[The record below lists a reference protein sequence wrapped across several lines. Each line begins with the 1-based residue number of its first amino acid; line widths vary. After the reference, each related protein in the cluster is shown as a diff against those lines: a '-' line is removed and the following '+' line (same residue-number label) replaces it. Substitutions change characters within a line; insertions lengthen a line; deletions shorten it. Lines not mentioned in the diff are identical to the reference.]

1 MKHRKWLLWVAVSI
15 ILGMAGY
22 AAWHHWMSPTRI
34 LVVNALEAQQADFVL
49 NNDSRH
55 IKVTCM
61 EADEM
66 HGIDDFDAIIVYARR
81 IFLSDGQMAEIEQA
95 ARKGIPIFTK
105 TLRSSDFVEN
115 RNLTEGQIATLQR
128 YFNNDNRQNYRNG
141 LRYLPKFIRWT
152 PPWKCRPTCT
162 TTASMDAISRRLTS

>member
-1 MKHRKWLLWVAVSI
+1 MKHHKWLLWVAVSI

-66 HGIDDFDAIIVYARR
+66 HDIDDFDAIIVYARR

-105 TLRSSDFVEN
+105 TLRSS
-115 RNLTEGQIATLQR
+115 TAMGCATCATLPPPTAGAT
-128 YFNNDNRQNYRNG
+128 N
-141 LRYLPKFIRWT
+141 RWT

-162 TTASMDAISRRLTS
+162 TTASTDAISRRLTS

>member
-1 MKHRKWLLWVAVSI
+1 MKHPKWLLWVAVSI

-66 HGIDDFDAIIVYARR
+66 HDIDDFDAIIVYAGVSPYMSSGTVNTMLLAINDYRDKYPNR
-81 IFLSDGQMAEIEQA
+81 EFVYVDSQCISNGQATFLEYLAKYNGDDIETYA
-95 ARKGIPIFTK
+95 HDLGKHIVHLFTERDVEESIRQG
-105 TLRSSDFVEN
+105 LISS
-115 RNLTEGQIATLQR
+115 
-128 YFNNDNRQNYRNG
+128 NDR
-141 LRYLPKFIRWT
+141 
-152 PPWKCRPTCT
+152 
-162 TTASMDAISRRLTS
+162 